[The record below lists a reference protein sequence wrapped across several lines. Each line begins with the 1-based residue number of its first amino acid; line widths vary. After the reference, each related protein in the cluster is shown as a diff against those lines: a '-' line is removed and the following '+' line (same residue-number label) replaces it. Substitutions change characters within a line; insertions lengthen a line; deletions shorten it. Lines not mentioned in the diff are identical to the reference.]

1 MNKKV
6 VIIGGGIAGME
17 ASITLAEL
25 GYHATLLEKSHSTG
39 GHVQDWYQLFPNRR
53 PAKEVLTFSELRMEG
68 KVKTINDADI
78 IEIEKNI
85 NDFRIL
91 LRNGKLVVA
100 DAIVV
105 ATGFDLFDAHRKE
118 EYGYGIYENVIT
130 SADLEKRFSEGK
142 KILTHGGAVPKRI
155 GIIHCVGS
163 RDEKSGNNYCSKVCC
178 VTGVKQAIE
187 IREML
192 PETEVF
198 CFYMDLRMFG
208 RHFEEL
214 YKESQEKWG
223 VNFIRGRLSEANEN
237 ADGSILLKVEDTLA
251 GKPLKMKVDLL
262 ILLAGFVPSG
272 GTKAIGKML
281 GLPFGDDGFI
291 TPKDEHTSTNLT
303 DIQGVFVTGS
313 CTGPKSIQDSIADAR
328 AAATQVANYLK

>member
-1 MNKKV
+1 MSKKV

-142 KILTHGGAVPKRI
+142 KILTHDGAAPKRI

-223 VNFIRGRLSEANEN
+223 VSFIRGRLSEANEN
-237 ADGSILLKVEDTLA
+237 TDGSILLKVEDTLA

-262 ILLAGFVPSG
+262 VLLAGFVPSG

>member
-25 GYHATLLEKSHSTG
+25 GYQAILLEKSHSTG
-39 GHVQDWYQLFPNRR
+39 GHVHDWYQLFPNRR

-78 IEIEKNI
+78 IDIEKNI

-130 SADLEKRFSEGK
+130 SADLEKRLSEGK
-142 KILTHGGAVPKRI
+142 KILTHSGAIPKRI

-223 VNFIRGRLSEANEN
+223 VSFIRGRLSEANEN

-272 GTKAIGKML
+272 GTKTIGKML